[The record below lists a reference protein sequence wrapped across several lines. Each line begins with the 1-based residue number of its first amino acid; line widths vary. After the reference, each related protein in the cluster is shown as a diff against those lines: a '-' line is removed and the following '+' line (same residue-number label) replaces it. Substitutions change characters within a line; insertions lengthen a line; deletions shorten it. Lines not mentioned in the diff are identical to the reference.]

1 MIADFLILEMLAI
14 SVEALAHALMHNR
27 GTGFTTYFTS
37 FSFFKCHLMLAHITV
52 LILEEQLI
60 VAGKKILYLI

>member
-1 MIADFLILEMLAI
+1 M
-14 SVEALAHALMHNR
+14 SVEAQAQTHALMHNR

-60 VAGKKILYLI
+60 VTGKIM